1 MQIYKSFIESL
12 QIYLNT
18 LFTDIKS
25 QCPICDIELKQ
36 TIHVSKQYGS
46 VIVANVTMII
56 ILEVMIIITTHTYK
70 PKHQICLCLLL
81 CVFKVISH
89 NNDY

>member
-25 QCPICDIELKQ
+25 QCPMWYWVETDYPRFKAIWICNSCKRNNDHNFRGYDNNYNTYLQ
-36 TIHVSKQYGS
+36 TKTSDMSVS
-46 VIVANVTMII
+46 VIMCI
-56 ILEVMIIITTHTYK
+56 
-70 PKHQICLCLLL
+70 
-81 CVFKVISH
+81 
-89 NNDY
+89 